1 MKHSL
6 FRRLTVLCLVIL
18 MVFGM
23 TSCRETAAGPY
34 VSRPQDSMILYQKDG
49 QVFLTNTDSAT
60 FTAEGSESGIM
71 FKNIVPLASGSAF
84 FLEGDVLYYKSY
96 LEPEQ
101 KMLSGVSSIYYSL
114 GSVFVCTKDGRLLRT
129 EDSAQYEE
137 VMTGV
142 NFDPENPPYVEI
154 ESYAYLFAKGNLY
167 RMAYGGAP
175 EKVMEK
181 IEPASFRFL
190 NADGEGVYFAAN
202 GAICFQGHE
211 AIRVK
216 TLSGK
221 AEATPLDM
229 ESYVSYGEKLYW
241 TENGVLVAYDI
252 ASGKETKLDVTL
264 GNATGRLL
272 PVGKSLAQALAIYDG
287 DNCYLYSL
295 ESNEATQV
303 ESADWVY
310 AKDGM
315 VYGFQEGKLLCHK
328 DGTTVQV
335 GDYAPTQTLATPDGY
350 YFLTGATEGY
360 EATLWL
366 LKDGAAHKVADGVY
380 GAKPPRAVYKYGG
393 ISYFTA
399 TQIFIM
405 DEETLESEEFAKRE
419 KPVDFIP
426 RSGGAFGLYADGRL
440 ELMAYGV
447 DIGETVSEG
456 VSSVYDFLYSPE
468 RLVTYPL
475 D

>member
-1 MKHSL
+1 MKHSSL
-6 FRRLTVLCLVIL
+6 RRLTVLCLALL
-18 MVFGM
+18 MVFCM

-34 VSRPQDSMILYQKDG
+34 VSRPQDSMILYQKEG

-71 FKNIVPLASGSAF
+71 YKNIVPLASGSAF
-84 FLEGDVLYYKSY
+84 YLEGDVLYYKSY
-96 LEPEQ
+96 LEPQQ

-114 GSVFVCTKDGRLLRT
+114 GSVFVCTQDGRLLRT

-137 VMTGV
+137 VMSGV
-142 NFDPENPPYVEI
+142 DFDSENPPYVEI
-154 ESYAYLFAKGNLY
+154 ESYVYLFAKGNLY

-190 NADGEGVYFAAN
+190 NADEEGVYFAAN
-202 GAICFQGHE
+202 GNICFQGHE

-216 TLSGK
+216 TLSGGD
-221 AEATPLDM
+221 EAIPLAL
-229 ESYVSYGEKLYW
+229 ENEVSYGEKLYW
-241 TENGVLVAYDI
+241 TENGTLVVYDI
-252 ASGKETKLDVTL
+252 DSGKETKLDVTL
-264 GNATGRLL
+264 ENAVGRLL
-272 PVGKSLAQALAIYDG
+272 PVGKSLAKALAIYDG

-295 ESNEATQV
+295 KSNEVTKA
-303 ESADWVY
+303 ESADWIY
-310 AKDGM
+310 AEDDM
-315 VYGFQEGKLLCHK
+315 VYGFQDGKLLCRK
-328 DGTTVQV
+328 EGTTTQV

-350 YFLTGATEGY
+350 YFLTGETEGY

-366 LKDGAAHKVADGVY
+366 LKDGQANKVADGVY

-399 TQIFIM
+399 SQIFIM

-419 KPVDFIP
+419 TPVDFIP

-456 VSSVYDFLYSPE
+456 VTMVYDFLYMPE

-475 D
+475 A